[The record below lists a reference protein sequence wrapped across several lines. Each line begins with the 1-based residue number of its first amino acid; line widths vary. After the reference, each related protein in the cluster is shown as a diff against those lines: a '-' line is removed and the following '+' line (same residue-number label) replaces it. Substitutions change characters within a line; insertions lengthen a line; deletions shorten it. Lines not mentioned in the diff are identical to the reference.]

1 MTVANTW
8 RSSVCAL
15 TLALALHWQ
24 PAAAAPLPWMNT
36 ALTPEQRAALLIQA
50 MTLLEKF
57 EQMAGQP
64 GIFPEIPT
72 CNGVRHVPGIS
83 RLQIPTLRITNGPVG
98 IGQSDCTPYPPATA
112 LPSSIGMAASFN
124 RAVATQYGDVIGTEA
139 RNLALH
145 VLEGPGMNMARIPQ
159 GGRNFEYLGED
170 PFLSGTMAVQEIQA
184 IQAHGVIAMAKHFV
198 ANDQE
203 TNRTTINEI
212 IDDRVLHEIYLLP
225 FEMAVKD
232 GGVASAM
239 CSYNSVNGPHACEDT
254 QTLTDI
260 LRTQWGFTGYV
271 QSDFGATHST
281 APALLAGL
289 DLEMSR
295 PVWFTPANL
304 QAALSS
310 RQIAEA
316 NIDTA
321 LGRRYTQ
328 MFRLGI
334 FDRPFMLTPIDA
346 ARDGAIAREIGEQSA
361 VLLKNL
367 NGFLPLDAYKV
378 GSVALIGQAP
388 YATRAVAGGGSSQVN
403 PLYTVTPLQ
412 GMQNALAAL
421 RSKATA
427 TLTVVATDNSNLSG
441 AVAAALAADVVI
453 VLAGT
458 ISSEGRDLPSIA
470 LPNNQDAMISV
481 IVAANP
487 RTAVVL
493 KDNASTLLPWIQN
506 VPAVLEAWFPGEE
519 DGNIVARL
527 LLGQANPSGKL
538 PVTFPVREQDLPA
551 HTPQQWPS
559 VDVNGTPTVVYSEG
573 LQIGYRWFDAHRI
586 APQFPFGHGLSYT
599 TFKLSK
605 LEVTPKTSDAEH
617 PIKVQFEV
625 ANVGQRAGAE
635 VPQVYLGLPQ
645 AAGEPPKRLV
655 GFDKVW
661 LEPGE
666 KKRVTICIDPQSP
679 NHPMGTWDS
688 AAQDWTTPAGNYL
701 VSVGQSATNIPLGQS
716 IVVLRD
722 DDHRRRDDHHGR
734 DDHHDGD
741 ESCIS
746 QQVRVAHDH

>member
-1 MTVANTW
+1 
-8 RSSVCAL
+8 
-15 TLALALHWQ
+15 
-24 PAAAAPLPWMNT
+24 
-36 ALTPEQRAALLIQA
+36 
-50 MTLLEKF
+50 
-57 EQMAGQP
+57 
-64 GIFPEIPT
+64 
-72 CNGVRHVPGIS
+72 
-83 RLQIPTLRITNGPVG
+83 
-98 IGQSDCTPYPPATA
+98 
-112 LPSSIGMAASFN
+112 
-124 RAVATQYGDVIGTEA
+124 
-139 RNLALH
+139 
-145 VLEGPGMNMARIPQ
+145 
-159 GGRNFEYLGED
+159 
-170 PFLSGTMAVQEIQA
+170 
-184 IQAHGVIAMAKHFV
+184 
-198 ANDQE
+198 
-203 TNRTTINEI
+203 
-212 IDDRVLHEIYLLP
+212 
-225 FEMAVKD
+225 
-232 GGVASAM
+232 
-239 CSYNSVNGPHACEDT
+239 
-254 QTLTDI
+254 
-260 LRTQWGFTGYV
+260 
-271 QSDFGATHST
+271 
-281 APALLAGL
+281 
-289 DLEMSR
+289 
-295 PVWFTPANL
+295 
-304 QAALSS
+304 
-310 RQIAEA
+310 
-316 NIDTA
+316 
-321 LGRRYTQ
+321 
-328 MFRLGI
+328 
-334 FDRPFMLTPIDA
+334 
-346 ARDGAIAREIGEQSA
+346 
-361 VLLKNL
+361 
-367 NGFLPLDAYKV
+367 
-378 GSVALIGQAP
+378 
-388 YATRAVAGGGSSQVN
+388 
-403 PLYTVTPLQ
+403 
-412 GMQNALAAL
+412 
-421 RSKATA
+421 
-427 TLTVVATDNSNLSG
+427 
-441 AVAAALAADVVI
+441 
-453 VLAGT
+453 
-458 ISSEGRDLPSIA
+458 
-470 LPNNQDAMISV
+470 MISV